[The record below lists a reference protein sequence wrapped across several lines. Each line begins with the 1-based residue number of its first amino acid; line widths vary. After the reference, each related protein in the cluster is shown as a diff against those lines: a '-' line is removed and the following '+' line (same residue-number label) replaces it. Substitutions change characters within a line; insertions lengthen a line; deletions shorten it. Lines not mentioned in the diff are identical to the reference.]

1 MKLKIITLLLLL
13 IIGLSIA
20 ACVSD
25 NGPEG
30 SLTAAKLLENP
41 AYDTEVTI
49 YGKVS
54 DLGELLCTCFILSSG
69 GQSIHV
75 WYDTMVENDGT
86 VRPKVDVMEYS
97 NGDELVVIG
106 ELKADDGIHYTKNDF
121 WAHEIFLQ

>member
-1 MKLKIITLLLLL
+1 MKLKITTLLLLL
-13 IIGLSIA
+13 IIGLSVA
-20 ACVSD
+20 SCVSD
-25 NGPEG
+25 KKPEG
-30 SLTAAKLLENP
+30 SLTAAELLEN
-41 AYDTEVTI
+41 AVYDTEVTI

-54 DLGELLCTCFILSSG
+54 ALGELACTCFFLTSE

-86 VRPKVDVMEYS
+86 VRPNVDVTGFS

-106 ELKADDGIHYTKNDF
+106 ELKGDDGIHYTKNDF